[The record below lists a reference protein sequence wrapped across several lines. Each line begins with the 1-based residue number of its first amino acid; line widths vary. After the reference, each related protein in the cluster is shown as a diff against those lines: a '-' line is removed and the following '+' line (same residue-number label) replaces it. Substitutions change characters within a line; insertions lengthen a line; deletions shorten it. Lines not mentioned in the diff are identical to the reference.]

1 MRSTII
7 FSSRGNTVKN
17 KSDIRFQYLVYDIIH
32 TCNIND
38 NRVFKVTLLSIS
50 ELYVLTLHVSLS
62 SITMFILCR
71 VFSQNIFVRT
81 FDFFAYVLNPY
92 HGVFATHSYC

>member
-7 FSSRGNTVKN
+7 FSSKGNTVKS
-17 KSDIRFQYLVYDIIH
+17 KSDIRFQYLVYHIIH

-50 ELYVLTLHVSLS
+50 VLYGIHFNVKEIDLLW
-62 SITMFILCR
+62 R
-71 VFSQNIFVRT
+71 
-81 FDFFAYVLNPY
+81 
-92 HGVFATHSYC
+92 